1 MFIAVKVEIARA
13 QYPSAQRA
21 LDQALSAD
29 FSIRSAPKFRLVK
42 ALLMHQQLQGQF
54 QVQPQLPTQSA
65 VPFQPPVPLSTQQG
79 GAAEAL
85 EEMAQVLSLPEF
97 QQHLHLTLHTNA
109 GDANNNRT
117 QIGDDDFANQHRYTC
132 V

>member
-1 MFIAVKVEIARA
+1 MEIARA
-13 QYPSAQRA
+13 QYAAAQRA

-29 FSIRSAPKFRLVK
+29 FSIRAAPKFRLVK
-42 ALLMHQQLQGQF
+42 ALLMQQQLQGQF
-54 QVQPQLPTQSA
+54 QVQPQLQVQSA
-65 VPFQPPVPLSTQQG
+65 VPFQPQVQLPTQQG

-109 GDANNNRT
+109 GDANNHNNNRT
-117 QIGDDDFANQHRYTC
+117 QIGDEDFANQHR
-132 V
+132 